1 MGDALSVPI
10 QSKSKTT
17 LVDDTGIRLLDPLKV
32 DLINCILTSKNNK
45 IMAQFDKTIPYSDPS
60 YAPEPTR
67 WTKFL
72 RQSFIY
78 QTYRFFV
85 LALKVMR
92 IVVRGHS

>member
-1 MGDALSVPI
+1 
-10 QSKSKTT
+10 
-17 LVDDTGIRLLDPLKV
+17 
-32 DLINCILTSKNNK
+32 
-45 IMAQFDKTIPYSDPS
+45 MAELDKTIPYSNSS

-67 WTKFL
+67 WTKFI

-92 IVVRGHS
+92 IVAGGHS